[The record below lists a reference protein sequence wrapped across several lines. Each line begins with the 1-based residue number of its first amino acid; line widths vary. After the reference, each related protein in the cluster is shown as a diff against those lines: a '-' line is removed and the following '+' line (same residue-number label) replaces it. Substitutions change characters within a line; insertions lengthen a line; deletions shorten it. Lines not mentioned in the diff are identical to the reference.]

1 MKRFSGFPPASIA
14 GHLPVLFCV
23 ASLAACSAGQSPGS
37 ATSTALQVRLPVA
50 SADLSTVAV
59 EPTFHVAP
67 VLLEDPSDI
76 DAASNDASALLS
88 PHVTSVPSA
97 LAHLSTRRL
106 TRGAIEAAA
115 YGAAPAIDL
124 QADNPGATPLAAGT
138 AVATYSPAQIRAAY
152 ALPSLPAAGTAVSAA
167 AGAQLGAGQT
177 IYLIDAMNDPNVA
190 AELAAFNSTFGL
202 PNCASS
208 VIAPGASLPLAP
220 AGVTGCSLSVV
231 YTTSAGAMTASAPAY
246 DSGWSTEISLDV
258 QWSHAT
264 APLARIILIEAP
276 DASVNSLLGAVEL
289 ANAMGPGVVSMSFG
303 SPEGN
308 WSASVDSTFTAV
320 NMSYLAATGDA
331 GAAVDWPAVSA
342 HVLAVGATTLTYTG
356 ASPRSEIAW
365 SDTGGGI
372 SAYVPAPSYQTSTVP
387 GMGVQSH
394 RNSADVAF
402 NGDPTTGQY
411 VAVMSPNSATVGW
424 VSAGGTSL
432 STPQWAGLIAI
443 ANAVRAQG
451 AKGALGAPHSLLY
464 GQIADT
470 AGNYSTAFSDIT
482 RGSDG
487 SCTTCSAKT
496 GYDTVSGLGTPNA
509 AALLPLLEGGT
520 TAVAG
525 PIVTGASIAGT
536 SGTPLS
542 FRVTASAPHALAYAL
557 GGAPAGM
564 LIGGTGIVSWP
575 APLAGS
581 YAVSVTAT
589 DTVTGLS
596 GAGTYHVSIT
606 APAAPLVAAASVN
619 GTAGVALTY
628 QMQITSSDPVTLSL
642 SGAPAGMTLSTA
654 GVITWPDPVQG
665 SYKTTITAKDAK
677 TGQSGQGTVTLVIN
691 APQPP
696 VVTGSAI
703 SGRVGSALSF
713 AVAATA
719 TDPLSYA
726 LAGAP
731 AGMAISSAGVV
742 SWSVPSAGVYAVRV
756 TATDTKSGLSG
767 QGTYTV
773 TISAAG
779 PVLTTT
785 PITGV
790 AGHPVSGTIHVA
802 DASSN
807 SVALSISGVPSGM
820 SFSASGATITASWA
834 NPVAGT
840 YSLQIAATD
849 GAGLS
854 GKASMAVTITA
865 H

>member
-1 MKRFSGFPPASIA
+1 MKRFPGFPPASIA
-14 GHLPVLFCV
+14 GQLTVWFCV
-23 ASLAACSAGQSPGS
+23 ASLAACSGGQSPAS
-37 ATSTALQVRLPVA
+37 ATSAALQMQLPVD
-50 SADLSTVAV
+50 SADLSIVAA

-67 VLLEDPSDI
+67 VLLEEPSDI
-76 DAASNDASALLS
+76 DASSNDASARLA

-97 LAHLSTRRL
+97 LAHLSTRQL

-115 YGAAPAIDL
+115 YGAAPMTGV
-124 QADNPGATPLAAGT
+124 QADDPRATPLAAGT

-152 ALPSLPAAGTAVSAA
+152 ALPSLPAAGTALSPAV
-167 AGAQLGAGQT
+167 GAQLGAGQT

-190 AELAAFNSTFGL
+190 AELAAFNQAFGL
-202 PNCASS
+202 PSCATS
-208 VIAPGASLPLAP
+208 VIAPGAGLPLAP
-220 AGVTGCSLSVV
+220 AALTGCSLSVV
-231 YTTSAGAMTASAPAY
+231 YTTSAGAMTASPPAY

-276 DASVNSLLGAVEL
+276 DASLNSLLGAVEL

-303 SPEGN
+303 SPEGS
-308 WSASVDSTFTAV
+308 WSASVDSTFTAS

-372 SAYVPAPSYQTSTVP
+372 SAYVPAPSYQTSAVP

-402 NGDPTTGQY
+402 NGDPTSGQY

-443 ANAVRAQG
+443 ANALRAQG
-451 AKGALGAPHSLLY
+451 AKGTLGAPHSLLY

-470 AGNYSTAFSDIT
+470 AGEYSSAFSDIT

-487 SCTTCSAKT
+487 SCTTCGAKT

-509 AALLPLLEGGT
+509 AALLTLLEGGT

-525 PIVTGASIAGT
+525 PI
-536 SGTPLS
+536 
-542 FRVTASAPHALAYAL
+542 
-557 GGAPAGM
+557 
-564 LIGGTGIVSWP
+564 
-575 APLAGS
+575 
-581 YAVSVTAT
+581 
-589 DTVTGLS
+589 
-596 GAGTYHVSIT
+596 
-606 APAAPLVAAASVN
+606 
-619 GTAGVALTY
+619 
-628 QMQITSSDPVTLSL
+628 
-642 SGAPAGMTLSTA
+642 
-654 GVITWPDPVQG
+654 
-665 SYKTTITAKDAK
+665 
-677 TGQSGQGTVTLVIN
+677 
-691 APQPP
+691 
-696 VVTGSAI
+696 VTGSAI

-713 AVAATA
+713 AVAATDA
-719 TDPLSYA
+719 DPLSYA
-726 LAGAP
+726 LSAAP

-742 SWSVPSAGVYAVRV
+742 SWPVPAAGVYAVRV
-756 TATDTKSGLSG
+756 TATDAKSGLSG

-790 AGHPVSGTIHVA
+790 AGHAVSGTIHVA

-834 NPVAGT
+834 KPVAGT
-840 YSLQIAATD
+840 YSLQITATD
-849 GAGLS
+849 GARLS
-854 GKASMAVTITA
+854 AKASMAVSITA